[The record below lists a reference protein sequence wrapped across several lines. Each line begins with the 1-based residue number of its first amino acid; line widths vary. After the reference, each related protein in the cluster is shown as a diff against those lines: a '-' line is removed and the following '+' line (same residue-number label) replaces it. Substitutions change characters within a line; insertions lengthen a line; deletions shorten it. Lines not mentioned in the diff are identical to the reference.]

1 MYIWHMNDTSQP
13 ILIFYFPGAK
23 LQTLAKEASKY
34 VTVRDRLTGV
44 TTYEWQSEIALVNL
58 LLGRVSQ
65 AEKFLHK
72 KHPATKVIFCALAG
86 AQLDLVVPSPCNLD
100 QVNLN
105 NAIWSFNVELVK
117 KYENSESFHP
127 RLDRPVHRTSRGARK
142 DYYHH
147 LRDGLHPNE
156 LTLYHWAKEIIKT
169 VQQN

>member
-1 MYIWHMNDTSQP
+1 MDSRGRNLDEYIWHMNDTSQP

-34 VTVRDRLTGV
+34 ATLFPFDIICIAGGINHVTVRDRLTGV

-58 LLGRVSQ
+58 LLGCVSQ

-86 AQLDLVVPSPCNLD
+86 AQLDLVVPSPSNLD

-105 NAIWSFNVELVK
+105 NAI
-117 KYENSESFHP
+117 
-127 RLDRPVHRTSRGARK
+127 
-142 DYYHH
+142 
-147 LRDGLHPNE
+147 
-156 LTLYHWAKEIIKT
+156 
-169 VQQN
+169 